1 MTPKMTKS
9 RLIAVL
15 IAVAT
20 GVLCSPVPLA
30 QAAPTRAEYVAQVD
44 PMCREN
50 LPQWQATDAAERKT
64 FKRWVHLTNKG
75 TLKAWVKQTHKHAAA
90 LKRHVQVH
98 ASLTV
103 QISAVAPPAADA
115 QLVADWLT
123 YRRESERLT
132 QSAANAFDAFKF
144 KRWDKQTGRANK
156 AGVLEWDAAF
166 SLGLLGACK

>member
-1 MTPKMTKS
+1 MTPKMTKL
-9 RLIAVL
+9 RLVAVL

-20 GVLCSPVPLA
+20 GVLCSPVPLT
-30 QAAPTRAEYVAQVD
+30 QAASTRAEYVAQVD

-50 LPQWQATDAAERKT
+50 LGQWQATYAAERKT
-64 FKRWVHLTNKG
+64 FKRWVRLTNKG

-90 LKRHVQVH
+90 VKRHVQVH

-103 QISAVAPPAADA
+103 QISAVVPPASDA

-123 YRRESERLT
+123 YRREYERLA

-144 KRWDKQTGRANK
+144 KQWDKQIGRADK
-156 AGVLEWDAAF
+156 AGDTEWDVAF